1 VAVIRVRERNGLAV
15 DSFVCVE
22 RAQVGRCLG
31 TAPKDPDT
39 GDGEYRENEN
49 SVHRQER
56 NEDGTG

>member
-22 RAQVGRCLG
+22 RAQAGRCLG
-31 TAPKDPDT
+31 TAPKDPAT
-39 GDGEYRENEN
+39 SDGEYREDEN
-49 SVHRQER
+49 AVHRQER